1 MSSLAPNTND
11 DCYVVAKPN
20 LGSTGICSTEP
31 ATPVAT
37 RQGAPTLVSATRD
50 SPTAITI
57 TITANAA
64 SDGGATTLTY
74 MVQCLSSAQAAA
86 TAGACSP
93 NFGSTVVTDAQLSSG
108 YTIPVTTG
116 NETPTLY
123 DWACSQGL
131 RGRSDDIRLL
141 LGASVNCFSAGGYS

>member
-11 DCYVVAKPN
+11 DCYVAKPN

-50 SPTAITI
+50 SPTAITITI

-116 NETPTLY
+116 ETYTCLAEKIY
-123 DWACSQGL
+123 DTSTIGPAPKAFEGDL
-131 RGRSDDIRLL
+131 TTSD
-141 LGASVNCFSAGGYS
+141 CFSARL